1 MFFILLILSSGIS
14 ADSRGPRPKNIS
26 DSDGSGLKVLEVDIF
41 SIFDDIANNI
51 RKNHINKQ
59 DNLTS
64 DPIINNIVY
73 LQSEDNNENSNIN
86 IRGGKDRKSVPENKC
101 CDNNILLIFTILSL
115 ALNIINFFILIF
127 VQKPI
132 LRYRIPPENL
142 LCEERSM
149 TQCSSQSRAI

>member
-1 MFFILLILSSGIS
+1 MFFILLILSSGLS

-26 DSDGSGLKVLEVDIF
+26 DSDGSGFKVLEVDIF

-73 LQSEDNNENSNIN
+73 LQSEENNENSNIN
-86 IRGGKDRKSVPENKC
+86 IRGGKDRNSVPENKC